1 MMPAEY
7 WYIACESRELKGR
20 PLARTVLGKRLAL
33 FRDANGRASA
43 VLDSCPHRNMAL
55 TGGKVTAQGLQCPY
69 HGWTWDGEGRC
80 AHLPA
85 ACGADAEN
93 AQALRVRAFPV
104 AEKQGLIWVFVGEG
118 VGEGAAAGSLSAPL
132 DFPMFAAQGW
142 NHWFMQRTFAGNV
155 FNCVENFLDCP
166 HTVFVHK
173 HLFRSPSWRE
183 SRCRV
188 TAGSDWVQAE
198 FLDEKPLTTAIGRLL
213 FPQRAA
219 MAHTDRFML
228 PAVTRVDYRFSEAR
242 HFIIMSQCTPVSE
255 TETRVFTYMAFRFD
269 PIAPL
274 VRLLYQPYARL
285 VLDQDVRI
293 IARQA
298 ENLAAHGGA
307 RFTFHPTDAIARE
320 IRDLMDGKSP
330 AGTPEY
336 VKRLRF

>member
-1 MMPAEY
+1 MLTDH
-7 WYIACESRELKGR
+7 WYVACESRELKGK
-20 PLARTVLGKRLAL
+20 PLARTVLGNRLAL
-33 FRDANGRASA
+33 FRDRQGRASA
-43 VLDSCPHRNMAL
+43 VLDRCPHRNMAL
-55 TGGKVTAQGLQCPY
+55 AGGKVTGQGLQCPY

-85 ACGADAEN
+85 ACGADADN
-93 AQALRVRAFPV
+93 ARSLRVRAFPV
-104 AEKQGLIWVFVGEG
+104 AEKQGLIWVFTGE
-118 VGEGAAAGSLSAPL
+118 AAGEAALGTPAPI
-132 DFPMFAAQGW
+132 DFPMFGSPGW
-142 NHWFMQRTFAGNV
+142 SHWLMQRTFAGNA

-173 HLFRSPSWRE
+173 HLFRAPVWRE
-183 SRCRV
+183 TRCRV
-188 TAGSDWVQAE
+188 TSGDDWVQAE
-198 FLDEKPLTTAIGRLL
+198 FTDEKPLTTAIGRLL
-213 FPQRAA
+213 FPQRSP
-219 MAHTDRFML
+219 MVHTDRFML
-228 PAVTRVDYRFSEAR
+228 PAVTRVDYRFSDAR

-274 VRLLYQPYARL
+274 VRLLYEPYARL

-320 IRDLMDGKSP
+320 IRDLMDGKNL
-330 AGTPEY
+330 AGRPESE
-336 VKRLRF
+336 KSLRF